1 MIYPSSVSGYH
12 AITGGTRNSADC
24 VSTRQAVF
32 PKVGAMESQL
42 HIPYLREVILFLV
55 VAGFA
60 VPLLQR
66 RVSPVL
72 GYLLIG
78 GLIGPYGLGLMAEAL
93 PLAAF
98 LVIDDLDGVRALAE
112 IGVVF
117 LLFAIGLELSLDRL
131 WAMRRLVFGLGSAQ
145 ILLTGVVIGG
155 VAYVWGNSGPAA
167 LVLGACLALSSTA
180 IVMQLL
186 IEKSRLTTPVGRSA
200 FSVLLMQDLAVV
212 PILFIVGVLGTV
224 SEGQGVL
231 GGLALALGEAAITV
245 VIIYAVGRLV
255 LRPLFRATAQ
265 SGSREAFMAMIL
277 LIVLGTAAITGAVG
291 LSMALG
297 AFLAGLLIA
306 ETEYRHQ
313 VEVDIEPFKGLMLGL
328 FFMSVGMGIDWRV
341 LMETPLLIAASVIG
355 LIAIKAVLNVSLFL
369 LWKTPIHRAVEAGLL
384 LAQAGEFAFIVV
396 GLAMS
401 LDLLPGS
408 TGQFMLIVASL
419 TMVLTPGL
427 AELARK
433 LADRIENRQN
443 ERHPDAADQMEDMEG
458 HVLIAGFGRV
468 GRMIASIL
476 DREGLPYIAIDKD
489 PIIASEAR
497 ASGLPVRFG
506 DASRLEILQ
515 ANHVRQAAALVI
527 TLGDAKN
534 TELLTQRMREAAPHV
549 PLFVRA
555 RDKEQ
560 ADRLTDAGATAA
572 VPETVEASLQLAA
585 RLLEGCG
592 LDDEV
597 IQRRLQLE
605 RA

>member
-1 MIYPSSVSGYH
+1 
-12 AITGGTRNSADC
+12 
-24 VSTRQAVF
+24 
-32 PKVGAMESQL
+32 MESQL

-78 GLIGPYGLGLMAEAL
+78 GLIGPYGLGLLADAF
-93 PLAAF
+93 PLAAV

-155 VAYVWGNSGPAA
+155 VAYAWGNPGPAA

>member
-1 MIYPSSVSGYH
+1 
-12 AITGGTRNSADC
+12 
-24 VSTRQAVF
+24 
-32 PKVGAMESQL
+32 MESQL

-155 VAYVWGNSGPAA
+155 VAYAWGNSGPAA

>member
-1 MIYPSSVSGYH
+1 
-12 AITGGTRNSADC
+12 
-24 VSTRQAVF
+24 
-32 PKVGAMESQL
+32 MESQL

-155 VAYVWGNSGPAA
+155 VAYAWGNSGPAA

-245 VIIYAVGRLV
+245 VFIYAVGRLV

-427 AELARK
+427 AGLARK

>member
-1 MIYPSSVSGYH
+1 
-12 AITGGTRNSADC
+12 
-24 VSTRQAVF
+24 
-32 PKVGAMESQL
+32 MESQL

-78 GLIGPYGLGLMAEAL
+78 GLIGPYGLGLLAEAF

-155 VAYVWGNSGPAA
+155 VAYAWGNSGPAA

-245 VIIYAVGRLV
+245 VVIYAVGRLV

-427 AELARK
+427 AGLARK

>member
-1 MIYPSSVSGYH
+1 
-12 AITGGTRNSADC
+12 
-24 VSTRQAVF
+24 
-32 PKVGAMESQL
+32 MESQL

-408 TGQFMLIVASL
+408 TCPV
-419 TMVLTPGL
+419 T
-427 AELARK
+427 
-433 LADRIENRQN
+433 
-443 ERHPDAADQMEDMEG
+443 
-458 HVLIAGFGRV
+458 
-468 GRMIASIL
+468 
-476 DREGLPYIAIDKD
+476 
-489 PIIASEAR
+489 II
-497 ASGLPVRFG
+497 
-506 DASRLEILQ
+506 
-515 ANHVRQAAALVI
+515 
-527 TLGDAKN
+527 
-534 TELLTQRMREAAPHV
+534 
-549 PLFVRA
+549 
-555 RDKEQ
+555 
-560 ADRLTDAGATAA
+560 
-572 VPETVEASLQLAA
+572 
-585 RLLEGCG
+585 
-592 LDDEV
+592 
-597 IQRRLQLE
+597 
-605 RA
+605 

>member
-1 MIYPSSVSGYH
+1 
-12 AITGGTRNSADC
+12 
-24 VSTRQAVF
+24 
-32 PKVGAMESQL
+32 MESQL

-78 GLIGPYGLGLMAEAL
+78 GLIGPYGLGLLAETF

-245 VIIYAVGRLV
+245 VFIYAVGRLV

-427 AELARK
+427 AGLARK

>member
-1 MIYPSSVSGYH
+1 
-12 AITGGTRNSADC
+12 
-24 VSTRQAVF
+24 
-32 PKVGAMESQL
+32 MESQL

-245 VIIYAVGRLV
+245 VFIYAVGRLV

>member
-1 MIYPSSVSGYH
+1 
-12 AITGGTRNSADC
+12 
-24 VSTRQAVF
+24 
-32 PKVGAMESQL
+32 
-42 HIPYLREVILFLV
+42 
-55 VAGFA
+55 
-60 VPLLQR
+60 
-66 RVSPVL
+66 
-72 GYLLIG
+72 
-78 GLIGPYGLGLMAEAL
+78 
-93 PLAAF
+93 
-98 LVIDDLDGVRALAE
+98 
-112 IGVVF
+112 
-117 LLFAIGLELSLDRL
+117 
-131 WAMRRLVFGLGSAQ
+131 
-145 ILLTGVVIGG
+145 
-155 VAYVWGNSGPAA
+155 
-167 LVLGACLALSSTA
+167 
-180 IVMQLL
+180 MQLL

-245 VIIYAVGRLV
+245 VVIYAVGRLV

-355 LIAIKAVLNVSLFL
+355 LIAIKAVLNVGLFL
-369 LWKTPIHRAVEAGLL
+369 LWKTPVHRAVEAGLL

-427 AELARK
+427 AGLARK
-433 LADRIENRQN
+433 LADRIENREN

-489 PIIASEAR
+489 PIIAAEAR
-497 ASGLPVRFG
+497 VSGLPVRFG

>member
-1 MIYPSSVSGYH
+1 
-12 AITGGTRNSADC
+12 
-24 VSTRQAVF
+24 
-32 PKVGAMESQL
+32 MESQL

-245 VIIYAVGRLV
+245 VFIYAVGRLV

-427 AELARK
+427 AGLARK

>member
-1 MIYPSSVSGYH
+1 
-12 AITGGTRNSADC
+12 
-24 VSTRQAVF
+24 
-32 PKVGAMESQL
+32 MESQL

-443 ERHPDAADQMEDMEG
+443 ERHPDAVDQMEDMEG

>member
-1 MIYPSSVSGYH
+1 
-12 AITGGTRNSADC
+12 
-24 VSTRQAVF
+24 
-32 PKVGAMESQL
+32 MESQL

-489 PIIASEAR
+489 PIIASEGR

>member
-1 MIYPSSVSGYH
+1 
-12 AITGGTRNSADC
+12 
-24 VSTRQAVF
+24 
-32 PKVGAMESQL
+32 MESQL

-384 LAQAGEFAFIVV
+384 LAQAGECAFIVV

>member
-12 AITGGTRNSADC
+12 AITGGTRNSADR

-72 GYLLIG
+72 GYLMIG
-78 GLIGPYGLGLMAEAL
+78 GLIGPYGLGLLAEAF

-131 WAMRRLVFGLGSAQ
+131 WSMRRLVFGLGSAQ

-155 VAYVWGNSGPAA
+155 VAYAWGNSGPAA

-245 VIIYAVGRLV
+245 VVIYAVGRLV

-297 AFLAGLLIA
+297 RSLPVCSLRRPNTGIRSKSISSRSRADARAVLHVCRHGYRLAGSDGNA
-306 ETEYRHQ
+306 PVDRCVGHRPDRHKGGL
-313 VEVDIEPFKGLMLGL
+313 ECEPFP
-328 FFMSVGMGIDWRV
+328 
-341 LMETPLLIAASVIG
+341 PLENPDPPCGGSRSPSG
-355 LIAIKAVLNVSLFL
+355 
-369 LWKTPIHRAVEAGLL
+369 
-384 LAQAGEFAFIVV
+384 
-396 GLAMS
+396 
-401 LDLLPGS
+401 PGW
-408 TGQFMLIVASL
+408 
-419 TMVLTPGL
+419 
-427 AELARK
+427 
-433 LADRIENRQN
+433 
-443 ERHPDAADQMEDMEG
+443 
-458 HVLIAGFGRV
+458 
-468 GRMIASIL
+468 
-476 DREGLPYIAIDKD
+476 
-489 PIIASEAR
+489 
-497 ASGLPVRFG
+497 
-506 DASRLEILQ
+506 
-515 ANHVRQAAALVI
+515 
-527 TLGDAKN
+527 
-534 TELLTQRMREAAPHV
+534 
-549 PLFVRA
+549 
-555 RDKEQ
+555 
-560 ADRLTDAGATAA
+560 
-572 VPETVEASLQLAA
+572 
-585 RLLEGCG
+585 
-592 LDDEV
+592 
-597 IQRRLQLE
+597 
-605 RA
+605 

>member
-1 MIYPSSVSGYH
+1 
-12 AITGGTRNSADC
+12 
-24 VSTRQAVF
+24 
-32 PKVGAMESQL
+32 MESQL

-78 GLIGPYGLGLMAEAL
+78 GLIGPYGLGLLAEAL

-155 VAYVWGNSGPAA
+155 VAYGWGNSGPAA

-245 VIIYAVGRLV
+245 VVIYAVGRLV

-355 LIAIKAVLNVSLFL
+355 LIAIKAVLNVGLFL

-427 AELARK
+427 AGLARK

-489 PIIASEAR
+489 PIIASGAR

>member
-1 MIYPSSVSGYH
+1 
-12 AITGGTRNSADC
+12 
-24 VSTRQAVF
+24 
-32 PKVGAMESQL
+32 MESQL

-78 GLIGPYGLGLMAEAL
+78 GLIGPYGLGLLAETF

-605 RA
+605 RT

>member
-1 MIYPSSVSGYH
+1 
-12 AITGGTRNSADC
+12 
-24 VSTRQAVF
+24 
-32 PKVGAMESQL
+32 MESQL

-78 GLIGPYGLGLMAEAL
+78 GLIGPYGLGLLADAF

-155 VAYVWGNSGPAA
+155 VAYAWGNPGPAA

-245 VIIYAVGRLV
+245 VVIYAVGRLV

-427 AELARK
+427 AGLARK

-443 ERHPDAADQMEDMEG
+443 ERHPDAVDQMEDMEG

>member
-1 MIYPSSVSGYH
+1 
-12 AITGGTRNSADC
+12 
-24 VSTRQAVF
+24 
-32 PKVGAMESQL
+32 MESQL

-78 GLIGPYGLGLMAEAL
+78 GLIGPYGLGLLAEAF

-155 VAYVWGNSGPAA
+155 VAYAWGNSGPAA

-245 VIIYAVGRLV
+245 VVIYAVGRLV

-355 LIAIKAVLNVSLFL
+355 LIAIKAVLNVGLFL

-427 AELARK
+427 AGLARK

-443 ERHPDAADQMEDMEG
+443 ERHPDAVDQMEDMEG

>member
-1 MIYPSSVSGYH
+1 
-12 AITGGTRNSADC
+12 
-24 VSTRQAVF
+24 
-32 PKVGAMESQL
+32 MESQL

-78 GLIGPYGLGLMAEAL
+78 GLIGPYGLGLLAEAF

-155 VAYVWGNSGPAA
+155 VAYAWGNSGPAA

-245 VIIYAVGRLV
+245 VVIYAVGRLV

-306 ETEYRHQ
+306 ETEYQHQ

-427 AELARK
+427 AGLARK

-443 ERHPDAADQMEDMEG
+443 ERHPDAVDQMEDMEG

-585 RLLEGCG
+585 RLLERCG

>member
-1 MIYPSSVSGYH
+1 
-12 AITGGTRNSADC
+12 
-24 VSTRQAVF
+24 
-32 PKVGAMESQL
+32 MESQL

-78 GLIGPYGLGLMAEAL
+78 GLIGPYGLGLLAETF

-155 VAYVWGNSGPAA
+155 VAYAWGNSGPAA

-427 AELARK
+427 AGLARK

-605 RA
+605 RT

>member
-1 MIYPSSVSGYH
+1 
-12 AITGGTRNSADC
+12 
-24 VSTRQAVF
+24 
-32 PKVGAMESQL
+32 MESQL

-78 GLIGPYGLGLMAEAL
+78 GLIGPYGLGLLAEAF

-131 WAMRRLVFGLGSAQ
+131 WSMRRLVFGLGSAQ

-155 VAYVWGNSGPAA
+155 VAYAWGNSGPAA

-245 VIIYAVGRLV
+245 VVIYAVGRLV

-355 LIAIKAVLNVSLFL
+355 LIAIKAVLNVGLFL

-401 LDLLPGS
+401 LDLLPGG

-427 AELARK
+427 AGLARK

-443 ERHPDAADQMEDMEG
+443 ERHPDAVDQMEDMEG

>member
-1 MIYPSSVSGYH
+1 
-12 AITGGTRNSADC
+12 
-24 VSTRQAVF
+24 
-32 PKVGAMESQL
+32 MESQL

-155 VAYVWGNSGPAA
+155 VAYAWGNSGPAA

-245 VIIYAVGRLV
+245 VVIYAVGRLV

-306 ETEYRHQ
+306 ETESRHQ

>member
-1 MIYPSSVSGYH
+1 
-12 AITGGTRNSADC
+12 
-24 VSTRQAVF
+24 
-32 PKVGAMESQL
+32 MESQL

-155 VAYVWGNSGPAA
+155 VAYAWGNSGPAA

-245 VIIYAVGRLV
+245 VVIYAVGRLV

-605 RA
+605 RT

>member
-1 MIYPSSVSGYH
+1 
-12 AITGGTRNSADC
+12 
-24 VSTRQAVF
+24 
-32 PKVGAMESQL
+32 MESQL

-78 GLIGPYGLGLMAEAL
+78 GLIGPYGLGLLADAF

-155 VAYVWGNSGPAA
+155 VAYAWGNPGPAA

-212 PILFIVGVLGTV
+212 PILFIVGVLGTA

-245 VIIYAVGRLV
+245 VVIYAVGRLV

-427 AELARK
+427 AGLARK

-443 ERHPDAADQMEDMEG
+443 ERHPDAVDQMEDMEG

>member
-1 MIYPSSVSGYH
+1 
-12 AITGGTRNSADC
+12 
-24 VSTRQAVF
+24 
-32 PKVGAMESQL
+32 MESQL

-245 VIIYAVGRLV
+245 VVIYAVGRLV

>member
-1 MIYPSSVSGYH
+1 
-12 AITGGTRNSADC
+12 
-24 VSTRQAVF
+24 
-32 PKVGAMESQL
+32 MESQL

-155 VAYVWGNSGPAA
+155 VAYAWGNSGPAA

-245 VIIYAVGRLV
+245 VFIYAVGRLV

-313 VEVDIEPFKGLMLGL
+313 VEVDIDPFKGLMLGL

>member
-1 MIYPSSVSGYH
+1 
-12 AITGGTRNSADC
+12 
-24 VSTRQAVF
+24 
-32 PKVGAMESQL
+32 MESQL

>member
-1 MIYPSSVSGYH
+1 
-12 AITGGTRNSADC
+12 
-24 VSTRQAVF
+24 
-32 PKVGAMESQL
+32 MESQL

-506 DASRLEILQ
+506 DTSRLEILQ